1 MAICKTGT
9 QSNLFP
15 NPFKNLEIISLVLL
29 RLISSVLNVLEAF
42 WYTVISHNVRLEK
55 SHHAHFVFM

>member
-1 MAICKTGT
+1 MTVIWLFVKQAHKAIF
-9 QSNLFP
+9 SP

-42 WYTVISHNVRLEK
+42 
-55 SHHAHFVFM
+55 